1 MSEETPMMRQYLSV
15 KEKYQDAILFY
26 RLGDFY
32 EMFFDDALKA
42 SRLLDLTLTSRN
54 KNQENAVALCGV
66 PAHSALSYIN
76 KLISLGE
83 KVAICEQME
92 DPKTAKGLV
101 KREVVRVFTPGA
113 VLDPDC
119 LEGKTANH
127 LVAIVQDQGRLGLAI
142 ADVSTGSFKCF
153 EFDDASK
160 MLDELARLEARE
172 MVIDAAQ
179 ENSPWVLELK
189 SRFSSVRINALP
201 GWHFDADFGREL
213 FEKYY
218 QTRME
223 GLGLVG
229 WDLAA
234 RAGGALLSYLND
246 NKLLK
251 EGLLSRP
258 QMEFFS
264 HTLALDDSAKRN
276 LELIK
281 TLAEGKTQGSLLWVL
296 DQAQTAMGS
305 RKIKEWLLF
314 PLLSREGIQ
323 ARHEAVGELVQ
334 QTAFSQAL
342 GSLMAGMADLER
354 LINRVLAE
362 IATPRDVKALA
373 DSLEKV
379 PCLKETLFP
388 AGARLL
394 KQIQGELGDFYE
406 LTARIKST
414 LVDEPGLS
422 YKDADIIREGVH
434 PTLDELRD
442 IERNGKSTIATL
454 ENAERESTG
463 IGSLKIRFNRVFGY
477 YIEITHLHREK
488 IPAHYIRKQTLANAE
503 RYITPELKEYEDK
516 VLRSGERIR
525 ELESQ
530 LFLELRAHIAA
541 QVAPLKQT
549 AQALAHLDALL
560 SLGLVAR
567 ENRYVCPEIVE
578 EPVLVIVGGRHPV
591 VEKIHFEEPFV
602 PNDVELDARGERIL
616 LITGPNMA
624 GKSTVMRQTALICIL
639 AQMGSFVPATS
650 ARVGIVDR
658 VFTRIGASDHLLK
671 GQSTFMVE
679 MLETAYILNQAT
691 NRSLILLDE
700 IGRGTS
706 TFDGLSIAWAV
717 AETLHDQIQARTLF
731 ATHYHEL
738 TDLADEKK
746 GIRNMQMAVKEWNGQ
761 VRFLRQLKPGA
772 INRSYGVAVA
782 ASAGLP
788 PPTVRRAREILKI
801 LEEKDLAFESQ
812 VLRGTHQPSLFEVGE
827 SPVEKKLREVDINE
841 LTPLG
846 ALNWVAALK
855 KELEL

>member
-1 MSEETPMMRQYLSV
+1 MRQYLSV

-76 KLISLGE
+76 KLIGLGE

-92 DPKTAKGLV
+92 DPKTAKGIV

-127 LVAIVQDQGRLGLAI
+127 LVAITQDQGRLGLAI

-172 MVIDAAQ
+172 MLIDAA
-179 ENSPWVLELK
+179 EEGLSWVLELK
-189 SRFSSVRINALP
+189 SRFSAVRINALP

-234 RAGGALLSYLND
+234 RSGGALLSYLND

-281 TLAEGKTQGSLLWVL
+281 TLADGKTQGSLLWVL

-314 PLLSREGIQ
+314 PLLSREGIL
-323 ARHEAVGELVQ
+323 ARHEAVGELVR
-334 QTAFSQAL
+334 QTAFSQNL

-379 PCLKETLFP
+379 PLLKGNLFP
-388 AGARLL
+388 AAARLL
-394 KQIQGELGDFYE
+394 KQIQGELVDFQG
-406 LTARIKST
+406 LTVRIKST
-414 LVDEPGLS
+414 LLDEPGLS
-422 YKDADIIREGVH
+422 YKDGGIIRDGVH

-488 IPAHYIRKQTLANAE
+488 IPAHYIRKQTLANVE

-530 LFLELRAHIAA
+530 IFLELRSSIAA
-541 QVAPLKQT
+541 LTAPLKQT

-578 EPVLVIVGGRHPV
+578 EPVLSIVGGRHPV

-602 PNDVELDARGERIL
+602 PNDLELDARGERIL

-624 GKSTVMRQTALICIL
+624 GKSTVMRQTALICIM
-639 AQMGSFVPATS
+639 AQMGSFVPAAS

-812 VLRGTHQPSLFEVGE
+812 VLRGPHQPSLFEAGE
-827 SPVEKKLREVDINE
+827 SAVEKKLREVDINE

-855 KELEL
+855 KELES